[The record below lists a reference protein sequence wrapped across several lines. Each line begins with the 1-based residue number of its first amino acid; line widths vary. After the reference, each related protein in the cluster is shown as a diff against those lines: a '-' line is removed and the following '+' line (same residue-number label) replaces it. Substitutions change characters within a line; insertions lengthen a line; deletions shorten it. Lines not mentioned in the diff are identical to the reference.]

1 MVLQS
6 GVGLDRSRK
15 KMKIAQDEGQ
25 QETVLS
31 HVGKRQLP
39 CAADSCNDPC
49 ANAVPY
55 HLTQK

>member
-25 QETVLS
+25 QEAVLS

-49 ANAVPY
+49 ADRKSVV
-55 HLTQK
+55 